1 MVLNH
6 QHILPEGFADSA
18 RVWIYQSNRP
28 FTEAEAALVNQQLTA
43 FAQSWLSHGDVVKG
57 FAAVVYNQ
65 FIVIMADETETGVSG
80 CSTDGSVKLV
90 KSIEQQF
97 QVDLFNR
104 QQLAFIINDTIEL
117 LPLSQLND
125 AVQEGR
131 INADTL
137 YFNNTVLTKKEWLQN
152 WLVPVKE
159 SWLYSRLEVLIG

>member
-6 QHILPEGFADSA
+6 QHILPESFADTA

-28 FTEAEAALVNQQLTA
+28 FTETETSLVTQQLTA
-43 FAQSWLSHGDVVKG
+43 FAQSWLSHGDTVKG
-57 FAAVVYNQ
+57 FATVVYNQ
-65 FIVIMADETETGVSG
+65 FIVIMADETDTGVSG
-80 CSTDGSVKLV
+80 CSTDGSVRLV

-125 AVQEGR
+125 AVQEGH

-137 YFNNTVLTKKEWLQN
+137 YFNNTVLTKKEWLEG

-159 SWLYSRLEVLIG
+159 SWLQKKVELVG